1 MPLTELQKAQF
12 NVLGNDRW
20 NAIKRLKE
28 ACAVVTLENDL
39 EDVVVALAH
48 TVIEKDD
55 PFQEF
60 CSDIAD
66 DMECT
71 CGQHND
77 DSTEKEEEKQKIL
90 EEI

>member
-39 EDVVVALAH
+39 EDVVVALAK
-48 TVIEKDD
+48 TVVEK
-55 PFQEF
+55 
-60 CSDIAD
+60 S
-66 DMECT
+66 
-71 CGQHND
+71 
-77 DSTEKEEEKQKIL
+77 
-90 EEI
+90 

>member
-55 PFQEF
+55 TFQEF

>member
-39 EDVVVALAH
+39 EDVVVALAK
-48 TVIEKDD
+48 TLVEKSEVFVD
-55 PFQEF
+55 F
-60 CSDIAD
+60 CNEMSD

-71 CGQHND
+71 CSQY
-77 DSTEKEEEKQKIL
+77 TEEEEEEEIKRIL
-90 EEI
+90 EEED

>member
-1 MPLTELQKAQF
+1 MALTELQKAQF

-55 PFQEF
+55 TFQEF

>member
-1 MPLTELQKAQF
+1 MALTQWQDERF
-12 NVLGNDRW
+12 CDLGNDRW

-55 PFQEF
+55 TFQEF

>member
-20 NAIKRLKE
+20 NAIQRLKE

-39 EDVVVALAH
+39 EDVVVALAK
-48 TVIEKDD
+48 TVVEKSEIFVD
-55 PFQEF
+55 F
-60 CSDIAD
+60 CDEIAD

-71 CGQHND
+71 CGQY
-77 DSTEKEEEKQKIL
+77 TEEEEEEIQRIL
-90 EEI
+90 EEEE